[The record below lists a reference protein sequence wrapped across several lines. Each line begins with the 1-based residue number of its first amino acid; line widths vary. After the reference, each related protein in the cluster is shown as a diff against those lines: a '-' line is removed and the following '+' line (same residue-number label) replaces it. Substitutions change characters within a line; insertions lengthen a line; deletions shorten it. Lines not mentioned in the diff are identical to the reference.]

1 MFAQIFQLIQIIN
14 LLRIFDFHAEFSI
27 KVLQYSFLCILRI
40 NCSVYDGCLI
50 QRRIRIKSVILL
62 FKCPF
67 SSSFWFASCTSQ
79 TYMTAVTWSHDV
91 DGSSWQTSQTKSWSN
106 KMSLRVSKGG
116 GAWLAL
122 SWCCSLLP
130 AVCPAQAQGAAVQ
143 GRLFFKVL
151 SSLRSVSGHAANMAI
166 RFIKNLFLIAYLHNK
181 YFRKIV
187 PRKGK

>member
-1 MFAQIFQLIQIIN
+1 MIYALYTA
-14 LLRIFDFHAEFSI
+14 LLEHFYGRLS
-27 KVLQYSFLCILRI
+27 YIL
-40 NCSVYDGCLI
+40 SY
-50 QRRIRIKSVILL
+50 
-62 FKCPF
+62 KCPF

-106 KMSLRVSKGG
+106 IMSLRVSKGG

-130 AVCPAQAQGAAVQ
+130 ALCPGPGSCCPGQTIFQGPLVSEVCVGPCSKYGNWIY
-143 GRLFFKVL
+143 G
-151 SSLRSVSGHAANMAI
+151 LRT
-166 RFIKNLFLIAYLHNK
+166 IKNFFLMAYLHYK